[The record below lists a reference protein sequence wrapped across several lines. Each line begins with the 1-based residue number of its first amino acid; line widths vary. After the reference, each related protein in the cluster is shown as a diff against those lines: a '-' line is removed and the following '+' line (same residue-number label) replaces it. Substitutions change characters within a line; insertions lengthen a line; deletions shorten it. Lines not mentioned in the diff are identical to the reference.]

1 MNPETPAPTLNRPP
15 KHGSNRFEV
24 EGDTMIINMGPQHPS
39 THGVLR
45 LEIETDGEVLKS
57 VVPHMGYLHRC
68 FEKHSENLTWPQVIP
83 YVDRMDYL
91 AAITNEIGY
100 VLAVEK
106 LMGITVGPRVE
117 AIRMLMVELQR
128 VASHLVAVG
137 TFSLDVGNFTPFMY
151 AFRDRERI
159 LDLFEWT
166 CGARLL
172 YNYIWIGGVSH
183 DLPPGFEQQTREF
196 LKDLKKR
203 MDEFDQMLTFN
214 KIFVERT
221 KGIGVIPPEL
231 AINYGLTGPNLRGS
245 GVDFDL
251 RRDEPYMTYHEYDW
265 KVIVANGEHGP
276 VGSALDRYLVRM
288 GEIRQSIHLVEQSL
302 DRLVEGDVQEALP
315 KRFKPPVGDI
325 YFRVEAARGDMGF
338 YIMSDGTDK
347 PWRVKV
353 RSPCFCSLSVL
364 PELAPGAMI
373 SDAVAVVGSLDIV
386 LGEIDR

>member
-1 MNPETPAPTLNRPP
+1 MTPETPAPTLNRPR
-15 KHGSNRFEV
+15 HGSTRFEV
-24 EGDTMIINMGPQHPS
+24 EGDTMVINMGPQHPS

-68 FEKHSENLTWPQVIP
+68 FEKHSENLTYPQVIP

-91 AAITNEIGY
+91 GAITNEIGY

-106 LMGITVGPRVE
+106 LMGIQVPPRVE

-128 VASHLVAVG
+128 IASHLVAVG

-151 AFRDRERI
+151 AFRDREEI

-183 DLPPGFEQQTREF
+183 DLPPGFNEKLREF
-196 LKDLKKR
+196 LVRFEKR
-203 MDEFDQMLTFN
+203 MKEFDQMLTDN
-214 KIFVERT
+214 KIFIERT
-221 KGIGVIPPEL
+221 KSIGVVPPAL

-245 GVDFDL
+245 GVDWDI
-251 RRDEPYMTYHEYDW
+251 RRDEPYMTYADYDW
-265 KVIVANGEHGP
+265 KVVVAKGEFGP
-276 VGSALDRYLVRM
+276 VGSSIDRYLVRM
-288 GEIRQSIHLVEQSL
+288 GEIHQSI
-302 DRLVEGDVQEALP
+302 RLVRQAMDRMPEGDVQEALP
-315 KRFKPPVGDI
+315 KRFKPPIADV

-338 YIMSDGTDK
+338 YVMSDGTDK

-373 SDAVAVVGSLDIV
+373 ADAVAVVGSLDIV